1 MSGLGD
7 AISQATGEESVATVD
22 QPTAAFDALGNGDA
36 PAPALDA
43 PAGDS
48 VLAAVRARAAALAE
62 DTTVD
67 LELPGFGGVLVGR
80 YGAVNLS
87 QFVGVSGGTMH
98 NPFTEAGPAADALAT
113 ALIGLY
119 GYDAGGE
126 LQPLVLP
133 SGHHATSFDDEL
145 ASALGVVPDAPTAR
159 AVLIAVCGGGARGE
173 SLAWTHFAQYQA
185 WLTEGAASEVAE
197 NAVGEP

>member
-7 AISQATGEESVATVD
+7 AITQATGEPVATVD
-22 QPTAAFDALGNGDA
+22 QPTVAFDALGNGDA
-36 PAPALDA
+36 PTPALDA

-67 LELPGFGGVLVGR
+67 LELPGYGGVFVGR

-87 QFVGVSGGTMH
+87 QFIAPSGGAMH
-98 NPFTEAGPAADALAT
+98 NPFTESGPAADALAT

-119 GYDAGGE
+119 GYDEHDE
-126 LQPLVLP
+126 LQPLMLP
-133 SGHHATSFDDEL
+133 SGQHATSYDDEL
-145 ASALGVVPDAPTAR
+145 AAALGVEPTARTAR
-159 AVLIAVCGGGARGE
+159 AVLFAVCGGGARGE
-173 SLAWTHFAQYQA
+173 SLAWAHFAQYQA

-197 NAVGEP
+197 TAVGER